1 MIWREKRVL
10 LIVLGLLLLANTI
23 FFFTYR
29 VQYVSRLEDLDARQ
43 EQTTAQ
49 LDQARHARVTAQQQL
64 AASKKVQS
72 DLQVLYN
79 ERWSTALM
87 RLTALIDE
95 VRRLAA
101 ASHLEPPSY
110 SFTTGESK
118 IASTSTANNAAPN
131 TKGSIGTTTV
141 EIAFNVQGTYDQV
154 RRLINLLE
162 LSDQFVI
169 IDGISLA
176 ASGERESADKAEKT
190 DRTLTLNIRLKTLFR
205 DARNAPAAAKQ
216 L

>member
-1 MIWREKRVL
+1 MIWREKRIL
-10 LIVLGLLLLANTI
+10 LIILGVLLLANAI

-29 VQYVSRLEDLDARQ
+29 VQYVSRLEDLDTLK
-43 EQTTAQ
+43 EQAQ
-49 LDQARHARVTAQQQL
+49 GRLDQTRNTRIAAQQQL
-64 AASKKVQS
+64 AAYKKVQN

-79 ERWSTALM
+79 ERWSTPAQ

-95 VRRLAA
+95 VKKLAA

-110 SFTTGESK
+110 QFTAGEPKSSTTA
-118 IASTSTANNAAPN
+118 ASGI
-131 TKGSIGTTTV
+131 KGSIGTTTV
-141 EIAFNVQGTYDQV
+141 GIAFTVQGTYEQM
-154 RRLINLLE
+154 RRLINLME

-176 ASGERESADKAEKT
+176 TSAAAEENKT
-190 DRTLTLNIRLKTLFR
+190 TQRVLTLNIRLKTLFR
-205 DARNAPAAAKQ
+205 DTRTNATTVSKQ

>member
-10 LIVLGLLLLANTI
+10 LIVLSVLLLANTV

-43 EQTTAQ
+43 KQAQ
-49 LDQARHARVTAQQQL
+49 ASLDQAHRARVTAEQQL
-64 AASKKVQS
+64 AGYKKVQN

-79 ERWSTALM
+79 ERWSTPLL

-95 VRRLAA
+95 VKRLAA
-101 ASHLEPPSY
+101 ASHLQPPSY
-110 SFTTGESK
+110 SFSSSETKAE
-118 IASTSTANNAAPN
+118 
-131 TKGSIGTTTV
+131 TKGAIGTNTV
-141 EIAFNVQGTYDQV
+141 GISFGVQGTYEQV

-176 ASGERESADKAEKT
+176 SSGTTVGVAPDK
-190 DRTLTLNIRLKTLFR
+190 TLTLNIKLKTLFR
-205 DARNAPAAAKQ
+205 DVRSGAPVANKQ

>member
-29 VQYVSRLEDLDARQ
+29 VQYVSRLQDLDSRQ
-43 EQTTAQ
+43 EQAQAQLEQARNARTTAE
-49 LDQARHARVTAQQQL
+49 QQL
-64 AASKKVQS
+64 AAYKQVQT

-79 ERWSTALM
+79 ERWSTPAQ

-95 VRRLAA
+95 VKRLAA
-101 ASHLEPPSY
+101 ASHLQPPAY
-110 SFTTGESK
+110 AFTSGDTKSSG
-118 IASTSTANNAAPN
+118 AGM
-131 TKGSIGTTTV
+131 KGSIGTTAVGISFT
-141 EIAFNVQGTYDQV
+141 VQGTYEQM

-169 IDGISLA
+169 IDGISLG
-176 ASGERESADKAEKT
+176 ASNANGAD
-190 DRTLTLNIRLKTLFR
+190 RVLTLNIRLKTLFR
-205 DARNAPAAAKQ
+205 DTRPTAPANRQ

>member
-10 LIVLGLLLLANTI
+10 LIVLGLLLLANTV

-29 VQYVSRLEDLDARQ
+29 VQYVSRLQDLDARQ
-43 EQTTAQ
+43 EQVQAQ
-49 LDQARHARVTAQQQL
+49 LEQARNARVTAEQQL
-64 AASKKVQS
+64 AAYKKVQA

-79 ERWSTALM
+79 ERWSTAML

-95 VRRLAA
+95 VKKLAA
-101 ASHLEPPSY
+101 ASHLQPPSY
-110 SFTTGESK
+110 AFSTGASK
-118 IASTSTANNAAPN
+118 QASTDQSA

-141 EIAFNVQGTYDQV
+141 GIAFTVQGTYEQV

-169 IDGISLA
+169 IDGISLGANGA
-176 ASGERESADKAEKT
+176 AADKI
-190 DRTLTLNIRLKTLFR
+190 LTLNIRLKTLFR
-205 DARNAPAAAKQ
+205 DPRTTVPAANRQ

>member
-10 LIVLGLLLLANTI
+10 LIVLGLLLLANTV

-29 VQYVSRLEDLDARQ
+29 VQYVSRLQDLDARQ
-43 EQTTAQ
+43 HQTEAQ
-49 LDQARHARVTAQQQL
+49 LEQARNARIMAEQQL
-64 AASKKVQS
+64 AACKQVQT
-72 DLQVLYN
+72 DLQDLYN
-79 ERWSTALM
+79 ERWSTPML

-95 VRRLAA
+95 VKRLAA
-101 ASHLEPPSY
+101 ASHLQPPSY
-110 SFTTGESK
+110 SFTSGESK
-118 IASTSTANNAAPN
+118 QASTAPS

-141 EIAFNVQGTYDQV
+141 GIAFTVQGTYEEV

-169 IDGISLA
+169 IDGISLGA
-176 ASGERESADKAEKT
+176 NGTAADKI
-190 DRTLTLNIRLKTLFR
+190 LTLNIRLKTLFKDVR
-205 DARNAPAAAKQ
+205 TNTPAANRQ

>member
-10 LIVLGLLLLANTI
+10 LIVLGLLLLANTL

-29 VQYVSRLEDLDARQ
+29 VQYVSRLQDLDARQ
-43 EQTTAQ
+43 EQAEAQ
-49 LDQARHARVTAQQQL
+49 LDQARNARITAEQQL
-64 AASKKVQS
+64 AAYKKVQA

-79 ERWSTALM
+79 ERWSTPM
-87 RLTALIDE
+87 QRLTALIDE
-95 VRRLAA
+95 VKRLAA
-101 ASHLEPPSY
+101 ASHLQPPSY
-110 SFTTGESK
+110 SFTNGESK
-118 IASTSTANNAAPN
+118 QVSIAPS

-141 EIAFNVQGTYDQV
+141 GIAFTVQGTYEQV

-169 IDGISLA
+169 IDGISLGA
-176 ASGERESADKAEKT
+176 NGTASDKI
-190 DRTLTLNIRLKTLFR
+190 LTLNIRLKTLFKDVR
-205 DARNAPAAAKQ
+205 TTAPAANRQ

>member
-10 LIVLGLLLLANTI
+10 LIVLGVLLLANTV

-29 VQYVSRLEDLDARQ
+29 VQYANRLQDMDARQ
-43 EQTTAQ
+43 EQAKSRLQ
-49 LDQARHARVTAQQQL
+49 QVHNARIAAEQQL
-64 AASKKVQS
+64 AAYKKVQN
-72 DLQVLYN
+72 DLQTLYN
-79 ERWSTALM
+79 ERWSTALQ
-87 RLTALIDE
+87 RLTLLIDE

-110 SFTTGESK
+110 SFSNSE
-118 IASTSTANNAAPN
+118 
-131 TKGSIGTTTV
+131 TKNSRNVAGSSAIGTTTV
-141 EIAFNVQGTYDQV
+141 GIAFTVQGTYDQV

-169 IDGISLA
+169 IDGIGLA
-176 ASGERESADKAEKT
+176 GSGNPAEKT
-190 DRTLTLNIRLKTLFR
+190 LTLSIRLKTLFR
-205 DARNAPAAAKQ
+205 DPYVTAPAANKQ

>member
-10 LIVLGLLLLANTI
+10 LIVLGLLLLANTL

-29 VQYVSRLEDLDARQ
+29 VQYVSRLHDLDARQ
-43 EQTTAQ
+43 TQSEAQ
-49 LDQARHARVTAQQQL
+49 LDQARNARITAEQQL
-64 AASKKVQS
+64 AAYKKVQA

-79 ERWSTALM
+79 ERWSTPM
-87 RLTALIDE
+87 QRLTALIDE
-95 VRRLAA
+95 VKRLAA
-101 ASHLEPPSY
+101 ASHLQPPAY
-110 SFTTGESK
+110 AFTTGESK
-118 IASTSTANNAAPN
+118 QLANAPS

-141 EIAFNVQGTYDQV
+141 GIAFTVQGTYEEI

-169 IDGISLA
+169 IDSIGLGA
-176 ASGERESADKAEKT
+176 NGSGTDKI
-190 DRTLTLNIRLKTLFR
+190 LTLNIRLKTLFKDVR
-205 DARNAPAAAKQ
+205 STAPAANRQ

>member
-1 MIWREKRVL
+1 MIWREKRIL
-10 LIVLGLLLLANTI
+10 LIVLGVLLLANTI

-29 VQYVSRLEDLDARQ
+29 VQYVSRLEDLYARQ
-43 EQTTAQ
+43 EQTKARLAQAQRARITAE
-49 LDQARHARVTAQQQL
+49 QQL
-64 AASKKVQS
+64 AAYKKVQN

-79 ERWSTALM
+79 ERWSTPML

-95 VRRLAA
+95 VKRLAA

-110 SFTTGESK
+110 AFSNSETKNSNSGARGSVGT
-118 IASTSTANNAAPN
+118 N
-131 TKGSIGTTTV
+131 TVG
-141 EIAFNVQGTYDQV
+141 IAFTVQGTYEQV

-176 ASGERESADKAEKT
+176 SNGSAADK
-190 DRTLTLNIRLKTLFR
+190 TLTLNLRLKTLFR
-205 DARNAPAAAKQ
+205 DTRVNAPVANKQ

>member
-1 MIWREKRVL
+1 MIWREKRIL

-29 VQYVSRLEDLDARQ
+29 VQYVSRLQDLDARQ
-43 EQTTAQ
+43 EQAAAR
-49 LDQARHARVTAQQQL
+49 LDQARHARITAEQQL
-64 AASKKVQS
+64 AAYKKVQS

-79 ERWSTALM
+79 ERWSTALQ

-110 SFTTGESK
+110 QFTTGETK
-118 IASTSTANNAAPN
+118 NASVTTN

-141 EIAFNVQGTYDQV
+141 EIAFNVQGTYEQV
-154 RRLINLLE
+154 RRLINMLE

-176 ASGERESADKAEKT
+176 SNATAIGADK
-190 DRTLTLNIRLKTLFR
+190 TLTLNIRLKTLFR
-205 DARNAPAAAKQ
+205 DVRTSAPTTSKQ

>member
-1 MIWREKRVL
+1 MIWREKRIL

-29 VQYVSRLEDLDARQ
+29 VQYVSRLQDLDARQ
-43 EQTTAQ
+43 AQ
-49 LDQARHARVTAQQQL
+49 AAARLDQARHARITTEQQL
-64 AASKKVQS
+64 AAYKKVQN

-79 ERWSTALM
+79 ERWSTAM
-87 RLTALIDE
+87 QRLTALIDE

-110 SFTTGESK
+110 QFSSGETKNSNVV
-118 IASTSTANNAAPN
+118 SN

-141 EIAFNVQGTYDQV
+141 EIAFTVQGTYEQV
-154 RRLINLLE
+154 RRLINMLE

-169 IDGISLA
+169 IDGISLTSSPN
-176 ASGERESADKAEKT
+176 ASANASAEK
-190 DRTLTLNIRLKTLFR
+190 TLTLNIRLKTLFR
-205 DARNAPAAAKQ
+205 DVRTSAPSASKQ

>member
-10 LIVLGLLLLANTI
+10 LIILGLLLLANTV

-29 VQYVSRLEDLDARQ
+29 VQYVSRLRDFDTRQ
-43 EQTTAQ
+43 EQAQAQ
-49 LDQARHARVTAQQQL
+49 LDQAHAARVAAEQQI
-64 AASKKVQS
+64 AAYKKVET

-79 ERWSTALM
+79 ERWSTPM
-87 RLTALIDE
+87 QRLTALIDE
-95 VRRLAA
+95 VKRLAA
-101 ASHLEPPSY
+101 ASHLQPPSY
-110 SFTTGESK
+110 AFTTTESK
-118 IASTSTANNAAPN
+118 PIAGTTSGTPS
-131 TKGSIGTTTV
+131 KGSIGTTTV
-141 EIAFNVQGTYDQV
+141 GIAFTVQGTYEQV

-176 ASGERESADKAEKT
+176 SAGTETDK
-190 DRTLTLNIRLKTLFR
+190 TLTLNIRLKTLFR
-205 DARNAPAAAKQ
+205 DVRTNAPAANRQ

>member
-29 VQYVSRLEDLDARQ
+29 VQYVSRLQDLDARQ
-43 EQTTAQ
+43 EQTRAQ
-49 LDQARHARVTAQQQL
+49 LEQARSARVTAEQQL
-64 AASKKVQS
+64 AAYKKVQT
-72 DLQVLYN
+72 DLQMLYN
-79 ERWSTALM
+79 ERWSTPTQ

-95 VRRLAA
+95 VKRLAA
-101 ASHLEPPSY
+101 ASHLEPPAY
-110 SFTTGESK
+110 SFSTGASK
-118 IASTSTANNAAPN
+118 QAQTELTP

-141 EIAFNVQGTYDQV
+141 GIAFTVQGTYEQV

-169 IDGISLA
+169 IDGISLGTNGA
-176 ASGERESADKAEKT
+176 TVTDKV
-190 DRTLTLNIRLKTLFR
+190 LTLNIRLKTLFR
-205 DARNAPAAAKQ
+205 DPRTGAPAANKQ

>member
-10 LIVLGLLLLANTI
+10 LIVLGLLLLANTV

-29 VQYVSRLEDLDARQ
+29 VQYVSRLQDLDSRQ
-43 EQTTAQ
+43 EQAQAQ
-49 LDQARHARVTAQQQL
+49 LEQARHARITAEQQL
-64 AASKKVQS
+64 AAYKKVQT

-79 ERWSTALM
+79 ERWSTPAQ

-95 VRRLAA
+95 VKRLAA
-101 ASHLEPPSY
+101 ASHLQPPAYAFS
-110 SFTTGESK
+110 SDETK
-118 IASTSTANNAAPN
+118 ASGSG
-131 TKGSIGTTTV
+131 TKGSIGTTAV
-141 EIAFNVQGTYDQV
+141 GIAFTVQGTYEQV

-169 IDGISLA
+169 IDSISLGA
-176 ASGERESADKAEKT
+176 NNASAT
-190 DRTLTLNIRLKTLFR
+190 DRVLTLNIRLKTLFR
-205 DARNAPAAAKQ
+205 DTRPTAQAANRQ

>member
-43 EQTTAQ
+43 EQVTAQ
-49 LDQARHARVTAQQQL
+49 LDQARHARVTSQQQL
-64 AASKKVQS
+64 AAYKKVQA

-79 ERWSTALM
+79 ERWSTSMM

-110 SFTTGESK
+110 QFTSGESK
-118 IASTSTANNAAPN
+118 SATAANTN

-141 EIAFNVQGTYDQV
+141 EIAFTVQGTYEQV

-169 IDGISLA
+169 IDGISLNSSA
-176 ASGERESADKAEKT
+176 AQGNVDK
-190 DRTLTLNIRLKTLFR
+190 TLTLNIRLKTLFR

>member
-1 MIWREKRVL
+1 MIWREKRILLTVL
-10 LIVLGLLLLANTI
+10 AVLLLANTV

-29 VQYVSRLEDLDARQ
+29 VQYENRLRDLDARQ
-43 EQTTAQ
+43 EQA
-49 LDQARHARVTAQQQL
+49 QARLEQARRARITAEQQL
-64 AASKKVQS
+64 AAYKKVQN

-79 ERWSTALM
+79 DRWSTPM
-87 RLTALIDE
+87 QRLTVLIDE
-95 VRRLAA
+95 VKRLAA

-110 SFTTGESK
+110 QFSSGETK
-118 IASTSTANNAAPN
+118 NG
-131 TKGSIGTTTV
+131 TKGSAGTQV
-141 EIAFNVQGTYDQV
+141 VGIAFTVQGTYEQV

-176 ASGERESADKAEKT
+176 SNGPAADKN
-190 DRTLTLNIRLKTLFR
+190 LTVNLRLKTLFR
-205 DARNAPAAAKQ
+205 DVRTNAPLASRQ

>member
-29 VQYVSRLEDLDARQ
+29 VQYVSRLQDLDTRQ
-43 EQTTAQ
+43 EQAEAQ
-49 LDQARHARVTAQQQL
+49 LDQARNARITAEQQL
-64 AASKKVQS
+64 AAYKKVQA

-79 ERWSTALM
+79 ERWSTPM
-87 RLTALIDE
+87 QRLTALIDE
-95 VRRLAA
+95 VKRLAA
-101 ASHLEPPSY
+101 ASHLQPPSY
-110 SFTTGESK
+110 SFTNGESK
-118 IASTSTANNAAPN
+118 QVSTAPS
-131 TKGSIGTTTV
+131 TKGSIGTNTV
-141 EIAFNVQGTYDQV
+141 GIAFTVQGTYEQV

-169 IDGISLA
+169 IDSISLGA
-176 ASGERESADKAEKT
+176 NGSATDKV
-190 DRTLTLNIRLKTLFR
+190 LTLNIRLKTLFKDVR
-205 DARNAPAAAKQ
+205 TPAPAANRQ

>member
-1 MIWREKRVL
+1 MIWREKRIL
-10 LIVLGLLLLANTI
+10 LIVLGLLLLANTV

-29 VQYVSRLEDLDARQ
+29 VQYVSRLQDLDTRQ
-43 EQTTAQ
+43 EQAQAQ
-49 LDQARHARVTAQQQL
+49 LDQARNARITAEQQL
-64 AASKKVQS
+64 AAYKKVQA

-79 ERWSTALM
+79 ERWSTPM
-87 RLTALIDE
+87 QRLTALIDE
-95 VRRLAA
+95 VKRLAA
-101 ASHLEPPSY
+101 ASHLQPPSY
-110 SFTTGESK
+110 AFTTTESK
-118 IASTSTANNAAPN
+118 PIAGTTSGPS

-141 EIAFNVQGTYDQV
+141 SIAFTVQGTYEQV

-176 ASGERESADKAEKT
+176 SSETIGSDKA
-190 DRTLTLNIRLKTLFR
+190 LTLNIRLKTLFR
-205 DARNAPAAAKQ
+205 DPRTNAPAANRQ

>member
-23 FFFTYR
+23 FFFTHR

-43 EQTTAQ
+43 EQVTAQ
-49 LDQARHARVTAQQQL
+49 LDQARHARVTSQQQL
-64 AASKKVQS
+64 AAYKKVQA

-79 ERWSTALM
+79 ERWSTSMM

-110 SFTTGESK
+110 QFTSGESK
-118 IASTSTANNAAPN
+118 SATAANTN

-141 EIAFNVQGTYDQV
+141 EIAFTVQGTYEQV

-169 IDGISLA
+169 IDGISLNSSA
-176 ASGERESADKAEKT
+176 AQGNVDK
-190 DRTLTLNIRLKTLFR
+190 TLTLNIRLKTLFR

>member
-23 FFFTYR
+23 FFLTYR
-29 VQYVSRLEDLDARQ
+29 VQYVSRLQDLDASK
-43 EQTTAQ
+43 EQAQAQ
-49 LDQARHARVTAQQQL
+49 LDQARNARITAEQQL
-64 AASKKVQS
+64 AAYKKVQA

-79 ERWSTALM
+79 ERWSTPM
-87 RLTALIDE
+87 QRLTALIDE
-95 VRRLAA
+95 VKRLAA
-101 ASHLEPPSY
+101 ASHLQPPSY

-118 IASTSTANNAAPN
+118 QISATSSA
-131 TKGSIGTTTV
+131 KGAIGTTTV
-141 EIAFNVQGTYDQV
+141 GIAFTVQGTYEQV

-169 IDGISLA
+169 IDGISLGTNGTTA
-176 ASGERESADKAEKT
+176 ADKI
-190 DRTLTLNIRLKTLFR
+190 LTLNIRLKTLFR
-205 DARNAPAAAKQ
+205 DTRTNAPAANRQ

>member
-29 VQYVSRLEDLDARQ
+29 VQYVSRLQDLDARQ

-64 AASKKVQS
+64 AAYKKVQS

-110 SFTTGESK
+110 QFSSGESK
-118 IASTSTANNAAPN
+118 NATTATTN

-141 EIAFNVQGTYDQV
+141 EIAFTVQGTYEQV

-169 IDGISLA
+169 IDGVSLNS
-176 ASGERESADKAEKT
+176 SGTHAGAEGGSPGGTDK
-190 DRTLTLNIRLKTLFR
+190 TLTLNLRLKTLFR
-205 DARNAPAAAKQ
+205 DARNAPAATKQ

>member
-1 MIWREKRVL
+1 MIWREKRIL
-10 LIVLGLLLLANTI
+10 LIVLGALLLANTI

-29 VQYVSRLEDLDARQ
+29 VQYVNRLEDLDARK
-43 EQTTAQ
+43 EQTQAQ
-49 LDQARHARVTAQQQL
+49 LEQARNARIAAEQQL
-64 AASKKVQS
+64 AAYKKVQT

-79 ERWSTALM
+79 ERWSTPPQ

-95 VRRLAA
+95 VKKLAA

-110 SFTTGESK
+110 SFTAGESK
-118 IASTSTANNAAPN
+118 NIPAATSG

-141 EIAFNVQGTYDQV
+141 QISFNVQGTYEQM

-176 ASGERESADKAEKT
+176 TSGSTVNDK
-190 DRTLTLNIRLKTLFR
+190 TLMLNIRLKTLFR
-205 DARNAPAAAKQ
+205 DVRPNASTASNQ

>member
-1 MIWREKRVL
+1 MIWREKRIL

-29 VQYVSRLEDLDARQ
+29 VQYVSRLQDLDARQ
-43 EQTTAQ
+43 AQ
-49 LDQARHARVTAQQQL
+49 AAARLDQARHARITTEQQL
-64 AASKKVQS
+64 AAYKKVQS

-79 ERWSTALM
+79 ERWSTALQ

-110 SFTTGESK
+110 QFTAGETK
-118 IASTSTANNAAPN
+118 NTSIVSN

-141 EIAFNVQGTYDQV
+141 EIAFTVQGTYEQV
-154 RRLINLLE
+154 RRLINMLE

-169 IDGISLA
+169 IDGIGLTSSSTA
-176 ASGERESADKAEKT
+176 PGDK
-190 DRTLTLNIRLKTLFR
+190 TLTLNIKLKTLFR
-205 DARNAPAAAKQ
+205 DVRTSALSASKQ

>member
-29 VQYVSRLEDLDARQ
+29 IQYVSRLQDLDARQ
-43 EQTTAQ
+43 EQAQAQ
-49 LDQARHARVTAQQQL
+49 LDQARNARITAEQQL
-64 AASKKVQS
+64 AAYKKVQA
-72 DLQVLYN
+72 DLEVLYN
-79 ERWSTALM
+79 ERWSTPAQ

-95 VRRLAA
+95 VKRLAA
-101 ASHLEPPSY
+101 ASHLQPPSY
-110 SFTTGESK
+110 SFSTGESK
-118 IASTSTANNAAPN
+118 QVSASPV
-131 TKGSIGTTTV
+131 KGAIGTTTV
-141 EIAFNVQGTYDQV
+141 GIAFTVQGSYEQV

-176 ASGERESADKAEKT
+176 TSGTAT
-190 DRTLTLNIRLKTLFR
+190 DRLLTLNIRLKTLFR
-205 DARNAPAAAKQ
+205 DVRTNAPAANRQ

>member
-10 LIVLGLLLLANTI
+10 LIVLGLLLLANTV

-29 VQYVSRLEDLDARQ
+29 VQYVSRLQDLDTRQ
-43 EQTTAQ
+43 EQAQAQ
-49 LDQARHARVTAQQQL
+49 LDQARNARITAEQQL
-64 AASKKVQS
+64 AAYKKVQA

-79 ERWSTALM
+79 ERWSTPM
-87 RLTALIDE
+87 QRLTALIDE
-95 VRRLAA
+95 VKRLAA
-101 ASHLEPPSY
+101 ASHLQPPSY
-110 SFTTGESK
+110 AFTTTESK
-118 IASTSTANNAAPN
+118 PLVGATGPS

-141 EIAFNVQGTYDQV
+141 GIAFTVQGTYEQV

-169 IDGISLA
+169 IDAISLGA
-176 ASGERESADKAEKT
+176 NGTATDKI
-190 DRTLTLNIRLKTLFR
+190 LTLNIRLKTLFKDVR
-205 DARNAPAAAKQ
+205 TTAPAANRQ